1 MCLGKNTSQ
10 PASVRAQRVRRRGLH
25 PIKECLHFLIQL
37 LVTVRFF
44 TLHLGYTG
52 TIKEN
57 REDKTMKGYYNNS
70 GYMGYVGGR
79 WVLFAC
85 ESDYVEYMEG

>member
-1 MCLGKNTSQ
+1 MRL
-10 PASVRAQRVRRRGLH
+10 P
-25 PIKECLHFLIQL
+25 
-37 LVTVRFF
+37 VTVRFF
-44 TLHLGYTG
+44 TPLWGYTG